1 MLIIACCSASSW
13 SHIYTSLLIYLGSS
27 GSLFSDNS
35 STLRATTMAEDLFF
49 IYTSVSLPVALR
61 GVVESFVFLYLGL
74 LLLFVFVL
82 RPKIRIHSLRHRP
95 MQLVGS
101 NAIIINYKKLPKA
114 TATLTKTRFT
124 SGEVLGE
131 DSVAPRQNHCCGDS

>member
-35 STLRATTMAEDLFF
+35 STLRATTMAED

>member
-49 IYTSVSLPVALR
+49 FNSIYTSVSLPVALR

-74 LLLFVFVL
+74 LL
-82 RPKIRIHSLRHRP
+82 RP